1 MDVRVLTLLD
11 FWSLFWCPGL
21 WTVPRTDLNVYEFL
35 HFVFDI
41 WGLSNTRNAPRQS
54 APISTNNYRTP
65 AADIVNRYRYIP
77 HQTMSSPPTPAA
89 DTGLTSIEASA
100 ASNGD
105 GGGAATVHHHD
116 DDGVDVD
123 EDKEVEKEFDLA
135 RRTGEIMDRYRE
147 YITEIGTS
155 GGVGEGGGTNGDSD
169 HIASTAGLAPHNPFR
184 YDIHGGLTVDDE
196 DDIVAFDGSNDYS
209 TKVISAA
216 ATFLSSGGIRD
227 FSIPEEDDEEHG
239 ATAGGLYSK
248 RQLAAASPRN
258 SSSSSS
264 NQGHHYQYNLLKS
277 KRFKRWMLTF
287 LLLMSVIAVA
297 VGVSKSIKERNL
309 PDWDKELANEEE
321 AEEAEKKKNQQGMAE
336 PNISQQATQSSN
348 GDGSK
353 ISPVL
358 AHALDAEG
366 NYINMA
372 IRYKPIWLSRDADG
386 YDGSNYE
393 AGVEYCAA
401 RDPSMLPCPYEAYCP
416 EGERAVPAGG
426 YKGDDNAEDGG
437 VVQWAPI
444 LDQENG
450 WVQVSPN
457 GNNACVL
464 YETLHAEAPLP
475 DWGVSGINV
484 DETKY
489 VLCCAASAFDSS
501 SGSMVPFS
509 TTSDGSDSSATTASE
524 ESTAVVAAPEKD
536 EENSAEVIMT
546 DVLSHATN
554 ITQSKSFD
562 TDDKY
567 LEMAYKYQPT
577 WYSRKVD
584 GYLGVNFNDAVDY
597 CSQQDPAMF
606 PCPYEAYCPGGLNNV
621 PAGGYMGDTEE
632 VVQWAPFLDYADAWV
647 QVSSQDGNA
656 CVPYDV
662 LNGQKPMWAENG
674 VNEQQTRYLMCC
686 VTSAFD
692 DVSAQDSMLADSS
705 SSSSSGTS
713 AVDTTDTTTPPD
725 VVTSSEGEILESNYG
740 PNVEDNPQW
749 YNRDSGWSGS
759 TYVAAKEFCADHASG
774 TDSNGVLYTG
784 TLCSYEDYCPNGPR
798 DLPFGGAT
806 KASTVQWSPMS
817 DFRNEWVQVGGE
829 GDLCIP
835 YSVLNMEKPKWG
847 TSGKNTEGTQFIMCC
862 RFYDATLSNE
872 ESDTDAEI
880 TDALLHAINVTQS
893 SGFEETDAKYLE
905 MVYKYEPLW
914 FSRDDGN
921 YTGTTLLDAI
931 EFCYI
936 QVNSMIPCP
945 YEAYCPGGPHNVP
958 AGGYKGDGHELLQ
971 WVPIFGDENA
981 WVSVSPN
988 DGDSCV
994 TYDEIFGMAPVW
1006 GENGVNEQQ
1015 TRYVMCCSMSAF
1027 ETPSSNGTDVDEI
1040 IADTVLS
1047 QSVPDSGVIVTTE
1060 YGQVDDDDPQWYN
1073 RDSGWVG
1080 STFAEAVEF
1089 CATSGSGT
1097 DFNGVNYEGTL
1108 CSYEAYCP
1116 EGLRGLPYGGATKAS
1131 TVQWAPMSDF
1141 DNEWVQVGSEGE
1153 MCSTYTALNMEAPS
1167 WGITGGNEQST
1178 QFLMCCRKYNAGS
1191 AATSSSTSPTS
1202 PEIVSTDSA
1211 ELLGAEILG
1220 QEIGTILE
1228 RIDPKYKM
1236 VAFGRNQGWEGST
1249 YDEAA
1254 TFCNW
1259 RVKSYEPCTYA
1270 AVCPNGLADFSSTE
1284 GAIWVPID
1292 GVVYSY
1298 VELGVG
1304 GSCAGQKTL
1313 SAVSDV
1319 TRYLLCCMLQ

>member
-1 MDVRVLTLLD
+1 
-11 FWSLFWCPGL
+11 
-21 WTVPRTDLNVYEFL
+21 
-35 HFVFDI
+35 
-41 WGLSNTRNAPRQS
+41 
-54 APISTNNYRTP
+54 
-65 AADIVNRYRYIP
+65 
-77 HQTMSSPPTPAA
+77 MSSPPTPAA
-89 DTGLTSIEASA
+89 DTTFTSIEASA

-105 GGGAATVHHHD
+105 GGAATVYHD
-116 DDGVDVD
+116 DDGDD
-123 EDKEVEKEFDLA
+123 EDEDEDADKEGEKVFDLA

-155 GGVGEGGGTNGDSD
+155 GGVGGAKGGGTDSD
-169 HIASTAGLAPHNPFR
+169 NIAAVSSTAGLAPHNPFR

-196 DDIVAFDGSNDYS
+196 DDSVAFDGSNDYS

-216 ATFLSSGGIRD
+216 ATFLSSGGMRD
-227 FSIPEEDDEEHG
+227 FSIPEKEDEEHG

-248 RQLAAASPRN
+248 QQLAATSLRN
-258 SSSSSS
+258 SSS
-264 NQGHHYQYNLLKS
+264 NRGHHYQYNLLKS
-277 KRFKRWMLTF
+277 KRFKRWILTF
-287 LLLMSVIAVA
+287 ILLMSVIAIA

-309 PDWDKELANEEE
+309 PDWDEELAKEEEE
-321 AEEAEKKKNQQGMAE
+321 AAQKKKNQQGMAE
-336 PNISQQATQSSN
+336 PIISQQTTQSSN
-348 GDGSK
+348 GDSSK

-372 IRYKPIWLSRDADG
+372 IRYKPIWFSRDTG
-386 YDGSNYE
+386 EYDGSTYE
-393 AGVEYCAA
+393 AGVEYCAV
-401 RDPSMLPCPYEAYCP
+401 RDTSMLPCPYEAYCP
-416 EGERAVPAGG
+416 EGEHTVPAGG

-450 WVQVSPN
+450 WVQVSPHD
-457 GNNACVL
+457 NNACVM
-464 YETLHAEAPLP
+464 YKTLNGEAPLP
-475 DWGVSGINV
+475 DWGVSGVNV

-489 VLCCAASAFDSS
+489 VLCCATSAFDDS

-524 ESTAVVAAPEKD
+524 ESTAVAAVGED
-536 EENSAEVIMT
+536 EENSAEIIMT
-546 DVLSHATN
+546 DVLSHAMN

-562 TDDKY
+562 TDDNY
-567 LEMAYKYQPT
+567 LEMAYKYQPM
-577 WYSRKVD
+577 WYSRTVD
-584 GYLGVNFNDAVDY
+584 GYLGINFNDAVDY

-632 VVQWAPFLDYADAWV
+632 VVQWAPFLDYVDAWV

-662 LNGQKPMWAENG
+662 LNGQKPVWAENG

-686 VTSAFD
+686 VTTAFD
-692 DVSAQDSMLADSS
+692 DASAQDSMLADSS
-705 SSSSSGTS
+705 SSGTS
-713 AVDTTDTTTPPD
+713 AVDTIDNTAATD

-740 PNVEDNPQW
+740 ADVEDNPQW
-749 YNRDSGWSGS
+749 HNRDSGWSGS
-759 TYVAAKEFCADHASG
+759 TYHAAEIFCAGQASG
-774 TDSNGVLYTG
+774 TDDNGVLYTG
-784 TLCSYEDYCPNGPR
+784 TLCSYEDYCPNGAR

-817 DFRNEWVQVGGE
+817 DFPNEWVQVGGE

-835 YSVLNMEKPKWG
+835 YSALNMEKPTWG
-847 TSGKNTEGTQFIMCC
+847 TSGENTEGTQFIMCC
-862 RFYDATLSNE
+862 RKVKKFYDATLSNE
-872 ESDTDAEI
+872 EQQDQQPVTEMESATDTDI
-880 TDALLHAINVTQS
+880 TDVLLHAINITQS
-893 SGFEETDAKYLE
+893 GEFEETDAKYLE

-914 FSRDDGN
+914 FSRENGN
-921 YTGTTLLDAI
+921 YNGTTLIDAI
-931 EFCYI
+931 EFCYA

-958 AGGYKGDGHELLQ
+958 AGGYKGDDHEGLQ
-971 WVPIFGDENA
+971 WVPIFDSQNA
-981 WVSVSPN
+981 WVLVSPN
-988 DGDSCV
+988 DGNSCV
-994 TYDEIFGMAPVW
+994 AYDEVFGMAPVW

-1027 ETPSSNGTDVDEI
+1027 ETPSSNETAVDEI
-1040 IADTVLS
+1040 ITDAVLS
-1047 QSVPDSGVIVTTE
+1047 QSVPDSGEIVTTE
-1060 YGQVDDDDPQWYN
+1060 YGQVDDDHPQWYN

-1080 STFAEAVEF
+1080 NTFAEAVEF

-1097 DFNGVNYEGTL
+1097 ELNGVNYEGTL

-1116 EGLRGLPYGGATKAS
+1116 EGMHGLPYGGATKAS

-1141 DNEWVQVGSEGE
+1141 DNEWVQVGLEGE
-1153 MCSTYTALNMEAPS
+1153 MCSTYTALNMEAPN
-1167 WGITGGNEQST
+1167 WGITGGNEEST

-1191 AATSSSTSPTS
+1191 AEQLSNEPIPASSSSTSPTS
-1202 PEIVSTDSA
+1202 PEIASTDSG
-1211 ELLGAEILG
+1211 EQLLGAEILG

-1228 RIDPKYKM
+1228 RIDAKYKM
-1236 VAFGRNQGWEGST
+1236 VAFGRNQGWDGST
-1249 YDEAA
+1249 YDEAS

-1259 RVKSYEPCTYA
+1259 RVKSYVPCTYE

-1304 GSCAGQKTL
+1304 GYCAGQKQL
-1313 SAVSDV
+1313 SVVNDV